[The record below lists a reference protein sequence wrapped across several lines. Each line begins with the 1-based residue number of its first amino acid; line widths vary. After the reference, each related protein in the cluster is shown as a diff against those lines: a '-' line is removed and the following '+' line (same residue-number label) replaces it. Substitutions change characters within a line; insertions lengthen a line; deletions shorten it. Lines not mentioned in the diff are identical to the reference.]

1 MKSRFFRPEII
12 HKLSKLT
19 RLKKR
24 FFQILKNAKN
34 TNGAAKESNLH
45 FGPRFTGSRN
55 LDDSYINSANYS
67 SDTYELWKDSIL
79 NLINQSQNHVTLKFG
94 DGDYFFLTKQEI
106 GSAKPGK
113 RALSRPYAEID
124 LEPFRTGLKL
134 ADNIA
139 CETIPLNLSN
149 LGELTGQKKPDFP
162 AEFLYASVANRWLI
176 KTLDGRLGIV
186 GASQKI
192 DLIEKLLEL
201 DVYRDYLGIVAD
213 PHLVR
218 IPQKYACD
226 NLDDTRNILQS
237 QIALD
242 SNRTYLMGI
251 GHVKFGLVEILKQYK
266 KSQFLDIGSGIDAL
280 AGVVDVRRPYFADWT
295 NFRFSGAHHYS
306 EIDFLQAENF
316 GKFLLIP

>member
-1 MKSRFFRPEII
+1 MSKFPRLEKGLFR
-12 HKLSKLT
+12 
-19 RLKKR
+19 
-24 FFQILKNAKN
+24 ILKNKN
-34 TNGAAKESNLH
+34 RAAEEANLH

-67 SDTYELWKDSIL
+67 SVTYELWKHSIIS
-79 NLINQSQNHVTLKFG
+79 LIDQSQNHVTLKFG

-124 LEPFRTGLKL
+124 LEPFKAGLKL

-149 LGELTGQKKPDFP
+149 LEQLTGRKNPDFP
-162 AEFLYASVANRWLI
+162 AEFLYASVANRWLT

-201 DVYRDYLGIVAD
+201 DIYRDYLGITTD

-226 NLDDTRNILQS
+226 NLHITREILQS
-237 QIALD
+237 QIAFD
-242 SNRTYLMGI
+242 SDRTYLMGI

-266 KSQFLDIGSGIDAL
+266 KSQFIDIGSGIDAF

-295 NFRFSGAHHYS
+295 NFRFADAQHYF
-306 EIDFLQAENF
+306 EVDLLQAENF
-316 GKFLLIP
+316 GKYLLIT